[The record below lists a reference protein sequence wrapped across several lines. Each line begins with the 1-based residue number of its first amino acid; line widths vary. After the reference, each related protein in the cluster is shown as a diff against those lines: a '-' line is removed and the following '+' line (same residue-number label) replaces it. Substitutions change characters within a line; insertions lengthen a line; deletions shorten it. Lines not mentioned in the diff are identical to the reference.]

1 MTLPGVIRYRSSS
14 SAPAS
19 CSRDS
24 SASRSSCSVW
34 CPIVILQLRFGD
46 LRILLKLFD
55 CFGRNRLCGIEP
67 ADPDREQ
74 TDSDRQ
80 SGPADDQGRPYGC
93 DLGSNQG
100 CDGGLQQNDQRGDQQ
115 NRAADQQSQT
125 ERQISDLF
133 RRLSAC
139 ELRLFPDKSAE
150 LMNNV
155 RKNVGN
161 RARVIT
167 YRHRRLLNQAFTA
180 TASDL
185 CLSR

>member
-14 SAPAS
+14 SDSAS

-46 LRILLKLFD
+46 LRILLKLLD
-55 CFGRNRLCGIEP
+55 CFGRNRLCGFEP

-80 SGPADDQGRPYGC
+80 SGP
-93 DLGSNQG
+93 
-100 CDGGLQQNDQRGDQQ
+100 
-115 NRAADQQSQT
+115 AADQQSQT